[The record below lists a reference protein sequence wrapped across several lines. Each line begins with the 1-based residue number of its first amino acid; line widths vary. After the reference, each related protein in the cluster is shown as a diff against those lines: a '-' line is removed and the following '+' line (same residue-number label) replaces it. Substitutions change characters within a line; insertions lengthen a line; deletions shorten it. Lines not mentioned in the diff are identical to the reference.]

1 MITENIKSF
10 TDEEIMSLINK
21 IVMGEIEAELSDLKA
36 ILAEASGR
44 KLEKNYINIIADKIK
59 QKIQPEQIEQKRKPE
74 FKEPKP
80 EVSEN
85 TKKFNLDELYKS
97 EPDEDDE
104 EEEDYEDEKYPVLS
118 FLAGLYKVFAW
129 ILFAGII
136 VIGAVLSIVFFKNN
150 MVTVCGVML
159 GAVLLSVIFL
169 LMLLSVSENIR
180 LKLDIQKNLEKLLEK

>member
-59 QKIQPEQIEQKRKPE
+59 QKIQPDQVEQKRKPE
-74 FKEPKP
+74 IKEPKP
-80 EVSEN
+80 AVSDN

-104 EEEDYEDEKYPVLS
+104 E
-118 FLAGLYKVFAW
+118 
-129 ILFAGII
+129 
-136 VIGAVLSIVFFKNN
+136 
-150 MVTVCGVML
+150 
-159 GAVLLSVIFL
+159 
-169 LMLLSVSENIR
+169 
-180 LKLDIQKNLEKLLEK
+180 

>member
-169 LMLLSVSENIR
+169 LMLMSVSENIR

>member
-97 EPDEDDE
+97 EPDEEDE
-104 EEEDYEDEKYPVLS
+104 EEEDYEEEKYPVLS

>member
-21 IVMGEIEAELSDLKA
+21 IVMGEVEAELSDLKA

-85 TKKFNLDELYKS
+85 TKKFNLDDLYKS
-97 EPDEDDE
+97 EPDEEEEDE
-104 EEEDYEDEKYPVLS
+104 EEYEDEKYPVLS
-118 FLAGLYKVFAW
+118 FLSGLYKAFAW

-180 LKLDIQKNLEKLLEK
+180 LKLEIQKNLEKLLEK

>member
-59 QKIQPEQIEQKRKPE
+59 QKIQPDQVEQKRKPE

-169 LMLLSVSENIR
+169 LMLMSVSENIR

>member
-1 MITENIKSF
+1 M
-10 TDEEIMSLINK
+10 
-21 IVMGEIEAELSDLKA
+21 
-36 ILAEASGR
+36 
-44 KLEKNYINIIADKIK
+44 
-59 QKIQPEQIEQKRKPE
+59 
-74 FKEPKP
+74 
-80 EVSEN
+80 
-85 TKKFNLDELYKS
+85 
-97 EPDEDDE
+97 
-104 EEEDYEDEKYPVLS
+104 LS

>member
-10 TDEEIMSLINK
+10 TDEEIINLINK
-21 IVMGEIEAELSDLKA
+21 IVMGETEAELSDLKA

-74 FKEPKP
+74 IKEQKP
-80 EVSEN
+80 AVSDN
-85 TKKFNLDELYKS
+85 TKKFNLDELYKT
-97 EPDEDDE
+97 EADEEDDD
-104 EEEDYEDEKYPVLS
+104 EEDYEDEKYPVLS
-118 FLAGLYKVFAW
+118 FLSGLYKAFAW

-169 LMLLSVSENIR
+169 LMFLSLSENIR
-180 LKLDIQKNLEKLLEK
+180 LKLDIEKNLEKLLEK

>member
-104 EEEDYEDEKYPVLS
+104 EEEDYEEEKYPVLS

-136 VIGAVLSIVFFKNN
+136 IIGAVLSIVFFKNN

>member
-59 QKIQPEQIEQKRKPE
+59 QKIQPEQVEQKRKPE
-74 FKEPKP
+74 VKEPKP

-85 TKKFNLDELYKS
+85 TKKFNLDDLYKS
-97 EPDEDDE
+97 EPDE
-104 EEEDYEDEKYPVLS
+104 EEEDEDEYEDEKYPVLS
-118 FLAGLYKVFAW
+118 FLSGLYKAFAW

>member
-21 IVMGEIEAELSDLKA
+21 IVMGEVEAELSDLKA

-85 TKKFNLDELYKS
+85 TKKFNLDDLYKS
-97 EPDEDDE
+97 EPDEEEEDE
-104 EEEDYEDEKYPVLS
+104 EEYEDEKYPVLS
-118 FLAGLYKVFAW
+118 FLSGLYKAFAW

>member
-59 QKIQPEQIEQKRKPE
+59 QKIQPDQVEQKRKPE

-180 LKLDIQKNLEKLLEK
+180 IKLDIQKNLEKLLEK

>member
-59 QKIQPEQIEQKRKPE
+59 QKIQPDQVEQKRKPE
-74 FKEPKP
+74 IKEPKP
-80 EVSEN
+80 AVSDN

-104 EEEDYEDEKYPVLS
+104 EEEDYEEEKYPVLS

-169 LMLLSVSENIR
+169 LMLMSVSENIR
-180 LKLDIQKNLEKLLEK
+180 IKLDIQKNLEKLLEK

>member
-74 FKEPKP
+74 IKEPKS

-169 LMLLSVSENIR
+169 LMLMSVSENIR

>member
-21 IVMGEIEAELSDLKA
+21 IVMGEVEAELSDLKA

-59 QKIQPEQIEQKRKPE
+59 QKIQPEQVEQKRKPE
-74 FKEPKP
+74 AKEPKP

-85 TKKFNLDELYKS
+85 TKKFNLDDLYKS
-97 EPDEDDE
+97 EPDEEEEDE
-104 EEEDYEDEKYPVLS
+104 EEYEDEKYPVLS
-118 FLAGLYKVFAW
+118 FLSGLYKAFAW

>member
-74 FKEPKP
+74 FKEPKS

>member
-104 EEEDYEDEKYPVLS
+104 EEEDYEEEKYPVLS

-169 LMLLSVSENIR
+169 LMLMSVSENIR